1 MNEPVLGEDKV
12 RPYENRDVIVRHWR
26 EQDIPAVLPLMRE
39 LAVFE
44 QYLESFAANESI
56 LLEQGFKLQPPN
68 FYVLVAEVNS
78 SIQGVLVYYFV
89 PYTASAKPML
99 FIKELFI
106 SDGARGQG
114 IGRALM
120 RQASK
125 IALEHN
131 CVGMKWTV
139 ADWNEPAKKFYTG
152 LGAQANPVWIE
163 YTLTGQ
169 ELENLQEGNT

>member
-1 MNEPVLGEDKV
+1 MNQPVL
-12 RPYENRDVIVRHWR
+12 VRHWQ
-26 EQDIPAVLPLMRE
+26 ESDIPAALQLMRE

-44 QYLESFAANESI
+44 EYLSSFAATESI

-68 FYVLVAEVNS
+68 FYVLIAELNS

-106 SDGARGQG
+106 SDSARGHGLGQ
-114 IGRALM
+114 ALM
-120 RQASK
+120 REASK
-125 IALEHN
+125 IAIKKN

-139 ADWNEPAKKFYTG
+139 ASWNEPAKKFYAE
-152 LGAQANPVWIE
+152 LGAVAHPVWIE
-163 YTLTGQ
+163 HTLTGDA
-169 ELENLQEGNT
+169 LEKLGKTHE

>member
-1 MNEPVLGEDKV
+1 M
-12 RPYENRDVIVRHWR
+12 IVRHWQ
-26 EQDIPAVLPLMRE
+26 ETDIPAALHLMRE

-44 QYLESFAANESI
+44 EYLESFAATESI

-68 FYVLVAEVNS
+68 FYVLVGEVNS
-78 SIQGVLVYYFV
+78 SIQGVLVYYFL

-114 IGRALM
+114 IGKALM
-120 RQASK
+120 HEASR
-125 IALEHN
+125 IAVSRG

-139 ADWNEPAKKFYTG
+139 ADWNEAAKKFYAG
-152 LGAQANPVWIE
+152 LGAKANPVWIE
-163 YTLTGQ
+163 YMLSGH
-169 ELENLQEGNT
+169 ELENLGKT

>member
-1 MNEPVLGEDKV
+1 LFVT
-12 RPYENRDVIVRHWR
+12 RHWL
-26 EQDIPAVLPLMRE
+26 EADIPAALHLMRE

-44 QYLESFAANESI
+44 EYLESFAATESI

-68 FYVLVAEVNS
+68 FDVLVAELNS
-78 SIQGVLVYYFV
+78 SIQGVLVYYFL

-114 IGRALM
+114 IGKALM
-120 RQASK
+120 HEASR
-125 IALEHN
+125 IAVSRG

-139 ADWNEPAKKFYTG
+139 ASWNEAAKKFYAE
-152 LGAQANPVWIE
+152 LGAVAHPVWIE
-163 YTLTGQ
+163 HTLTGDA
-169 ELENLQEGNT
+169 LEKLGSL

>member
-1 MNEPVLGEDKV
+1 MNETRASKNNVVV
-12 RPYENRDVIVRHWR
+12 RDWQES
-26 EQDIPAVLPLMRE
+26 DIPVTLKLMRE

-44 QYLESFAANESI
+44 EYLESFAATESI

-68 FYVLVAEVNS
+68 FYVLVAEQNS
-78 SIQGVLVYYFV
+78 SIQGVLVYFFL

-114 IGRALM
+114 VGKALM
-120 RQASK
+120 QKASK
-125 IALEHN
+125 IALEKG

-139 ADWNEPAKKFYTG
+139 ASWNEPAKKFYAG
-152 LGAQANPVWIE
+152 LGAAANPVWIE
-163 YTLTGQ
+163 HTLTG
-169 ELENLQEGNT
+169 EALEKLGNL